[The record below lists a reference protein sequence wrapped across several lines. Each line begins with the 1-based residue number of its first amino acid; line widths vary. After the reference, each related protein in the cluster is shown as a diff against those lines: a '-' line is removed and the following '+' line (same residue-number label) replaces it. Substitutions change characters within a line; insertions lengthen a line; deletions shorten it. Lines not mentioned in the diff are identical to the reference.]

1 MKRMKLGFVS
11 GFFPFAN
18 REQFFE
24 AEVTSLAEYFEIAMF
39 ETRATTKVERY
50 PNVPGTR
57 VYLGYLSPR
66 VFSLALREFLRAPR
80 AALAMLWFLLTGPC
94 GLRARLVNLTL
105 YPKAL
110 ALANAVRSLGIEHMH
125 VNWLTTSAT
134 IVYVASKLTGIPY
147 SMTGHQHDIFSKN
160 LIVPKVRDAEFVR
173 VISERNCRHL
183 QEQLPQA
190 LRAKCSTIHL
200 GVKLPQA
207 EPPAAPEGVARPVRI
222 VCAARLC
229 IWKGHRYLIDALVR
243 LQARGLDFVCDFA
256 GIDEL
261 GGEVERLVAAS
272 GLGSR
277 VRMLGYVAHADLV
290 RALERGD
297 YDLSVLASTE
307 RNGEHEGIPVAL
319 MEAMAVGLPVVA
331 TRTGSIPELVDAGCG
346 ILVEQRDP
354 AALAEAIGALI
365 EDPALRER
373 LGAGGRQ
380 RVFAEFETGETTRR
394 LAKKLAESAPWYA
407 TELRPPGQ
415 KSLV

>member
-1 MKRMKLGFVS
+1 MKLGFVS

-24 AEVTSLAEYFEIAMF
+24 AEVTSLAGYFDVVLF
-39 ETRATTKVERY
+39 ETRATTRVERY

-66 VFSLALREFLRAPR
+66 VLSLAAREFARAPLH
-80 AALAMLWFLLTGPC
+80 ALAMLWFLLSAPC

-110 ALANAVRSLGIEHMH
+110 ALAHTVREMGIEHMH

-134 IVYVASKLTGIPY
+134 IVYVASKLTGIPF
-147 SMTGHQHDIFSKN
+147 SMTGHQHDIFSEN
-160 LIVPKVRDAEFVR
+160 LIVSKVRDAEFVR

-183 QEQLPQA
+183 QEQLPGA
-190 LRAKCSTIHL
+190 LRAKCCTIHL
-200 GVKLPQA
+200 GVRLPEA
-207 EPPAAPEGVARPVRI
+207 EPPTASNAAPGPVRI

-243 LQARGLDFVCDFA
+243 LQAQGLDFVCDFA

-261 GGEVERLVAAS
+261 NGAVERLVAAS
-272 GLGSR
+272 GLGPR

-297 YDLSVLASTE
+297 YDISVLASTE
-307 RNGEHEGIPVAL
+307 ESGEHEGIPVAL

-331 TRTGSIPELVDAGCG
+331 TRTGSIPELVDADCG

-354 AALAEAIGALI
+354 AALADAIGTLI
-365 EDPALRER
+365 KDSALRKK
-373 LGAGGRQ
+373 LGTQGRR
-380 RVFAEFETGETTRR
+380 RVFAEFETGETTQR
-394 LAKKLAESAPWYA
+394 LAEKLAGAAPWHR
-407 TELRPPGQ
+407 TELGRLGQ